1 MRVKVNKVKI
11 ILQVIDIVQV
21 HDVDVLVRV
30 SSPDLFVPDE
40 WLSKLDEN
48 ALNQL
53 SKIGWCDVG
62 SAVMTPLVKSEYR
75 AVIHAIGPRW
85 GEESARGKLAN
96 VTWELLWLAETGG
109 FRSLALP
116 AISVGTLGYPVENC
130 ARTMLQQVLDFTF
143 EPIRHIRTIVFCL
156 LSTNEYHVFEA
167 ELRQQIDALDS
178 ASTQNA

>member
-1 MRVKVNKVKI
+1 MRVKVNKVRI
-11 ILQVIDIVQV
+11 VLQVVDIAQIRE
-21 HDVDVLVRV
+21 VDVLVRV
-30 SSPDLFVPDE
+30 SSPDLFVPDD
-40 WLSKLDEN
+40 WYSKLDEDS
-48 ALNQL
+48 LTQL

-62 SAVMTPLVKSEYR
+62 SAVMTPIAKAEHK

-96 VTWELLWLAETGG
+96 VTWELLWLAEAGG

-116 AISVGTLGYPVENC
+116 AISVGALGYPVENC

-143 EPIRHIRTIVFCL
+143 ESVKHIRMIIFCL
-156 LSTNEYHVFEA
+156 SSSHEYHVFAA